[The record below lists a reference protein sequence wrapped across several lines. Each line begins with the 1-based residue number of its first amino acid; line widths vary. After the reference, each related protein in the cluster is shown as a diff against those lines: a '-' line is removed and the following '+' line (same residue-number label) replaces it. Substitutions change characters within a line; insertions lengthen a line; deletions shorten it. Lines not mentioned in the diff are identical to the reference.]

1 MECEGNSSE
10 SLEQELLLGVG
21 VLCKCGWW
29 GGSAAIALDKSALQA
44 RSCAFCKSVEWEE
57 II

>member
-1 MECEGNSSE
+1 MW
-10 SLEQELLLGVG
+10 VG
-21 VLCKCGWW
+21 

>member
-1 MECEGNSSE
+1 MGCEGNSSE
-10 SLEQELLLGVG
+10 SLEQELLLGVV
-21 VLCKCGWW
+21 VLFKCGW
-29 GGSAAIALDKSALQA
+29 GVSAAIALDKSALQA